1 MKRIVLF
8 AAVSAFTLSIG
19 VARAQWAVIDKS
31 NLAENILTAARTLE
45 EVNNQITQIQQAI
58 QMLEN
63 QALNLASLPFS
74 VVGALNADIAAV
86 NQLMSQAQGLVFRIG
101 QIDQQFQQ
109 LYPASYSSASNTQLL
124 QDAQT
129 RWQTSMQ
136 GFQHAMDVQS
146 QIVTNL
152 PNDQQQMNTLVG
164 QSQSAVGALQAVQA
178 GNQLVALSTKQML
191 QLQALIASQA
201 RMQATEMA
209 RKAEDQ
215 ADAAEQTQRFIGS
228 GPVYT
233 PIPVQAFH

>member
-19 VARAQWAVIDKS
+19 VARAQWAVIDKA
-31 NLAENILTAARTLE
+31 NLAETILTAARTLE

-109 LYPASYSSASNTQLL
+109 LYPANYSSASNTQLL
-124 QDAQT
+124 QDAQM

-136 GFQHAMDVQS
+136 GFQHAMDIQS
-146 QIVTNL
+146 QIVTYL

-164 QSQSAVGALQAVQA
+164 QSQSAVGALQAMQA

-209 RKAEDQ
+209 RRAEDE
-215 ADAAEQTQRFIGS
+215 ADAAEQTQRFIGT

>member
-1 MKRIVLF
+1 MKRVVLF
-8 AAVSAFTLSIG
+8 AAVSAFTLSVEIAHG
-19 VARAQWAVIDKS
+19 QWAVIDS
-31 NLAENILTAARTLE
+31 ANLAQNIMTAARTLE

-109 LYPASYSSASNTQLL
+109 LYPANYSSASNAQLL

-129 RWQTSMQ
+129 RWQTSLQ

-152 PNDQQQMNTLVG
+152 PNDQQQMNTLVT
-164 QSQSAVGALQAVQA
+164 QSQSAVGALQAMQA

-209 RKAEDQ
+209 RRAEDE

>member
-19 VARAQWAVIDKS
+19 VARAQWAVIDKA
-31 NLAENILTAARTLE
+31 NLAETVLTAARTLE

-109 LYPASYSSASNTQLL
+109 LYPANYSSASNTQLL

-136 GFQHAMDVQS
+136 GFQHAMDMQS
-146 QIVTNL
+146 QIVTHL
-152 PNDQQQMNTLVG
+152 PNDQQQMNNLVG